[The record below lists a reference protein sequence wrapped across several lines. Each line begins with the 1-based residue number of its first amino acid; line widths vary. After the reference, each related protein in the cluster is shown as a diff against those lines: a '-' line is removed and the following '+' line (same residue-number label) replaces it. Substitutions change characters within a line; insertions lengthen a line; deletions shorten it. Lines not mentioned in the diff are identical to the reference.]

1 MKRIFSN
8 SPYHHSES
16 APNCKRS
23 KLDEKWNEMRASN
36 PYIHFNALPN
46 VPMMQQP
53 HPVQTSIPPSFVAMP
68 SAATAPNLALP
79 NLKSADTFEQLHP
92 GIKAHIQ
99 GKQDA
104 TSNDNK
110 HLVQDAKSN
119 DNQDHENV
127 LANTDWWALAPQ
139 QLLDSY
145 NKPFADQEIDRLYY
159 AVQKYHYDNPR
170 GPFQGEKYWSGIKTF
185 MNTSRTWTSI
195 KTHFN
200 KIVKPSNKGEVHRWS
215 QLVALKAV
223 QQTQRTKRSVNST
236 QTALHSWADTEKKRR
251 ESYEQKKKER
261 HEEEKQFKS
270 KLDKLMDITMER
282 ERMKMNSNNNTVP
295 AASVHVPPNHSAHS
309 LPAIP
314 VPVPVQQN
322 ALPAIPVP
330 VPVQQNALPAI
341 PVPVHVQQNAL
352 PAIHVPVPVPVP
364 VQQNVLPVVSSNTTN
379 TKETE
384 QLFSQLNEFMHA
396 QHKKDALDNTD
407 HNRSLD
413 PVVVETNIGRILAS
427 ELEEFKDYLDDM
439 EDDALVVNIDE
450 LTEIKR
456 LVFGGFEDEKSK
468 KHLARIVTEYQ
479 RYSLKYYGQNQLIA
493 DKIMKLFRL
502 YQ

>member
-110 HLVQDAKSN
+110 QLVQDAKSN

-314 VPVPVQQN
+314 VPV
-322 ALPAIPVP
+322 
-330 VPVQQNALPAI
+330 
-341 PVPVHVQQNAL
+341 H
-352 PAIHVPVPVPVP
+352 